1 MAHTKK
7 WPVKSDFPRG
17 LSVEIFLSKK
27 LFENEKNLLLK
38 INNLQHG
45 SFLINY
51 LMLKLISLN
60 HLEFIKN

>member
-17 LSVEIFLSKK
+17 LSAEIFLSKNYLK
-27 LFENEKNLLLK
+27 MKKNLLLK

-45 SFLINY
+45 F
-51 LMLKLISLN
+51 
-60 HLEFIKN
+60 F